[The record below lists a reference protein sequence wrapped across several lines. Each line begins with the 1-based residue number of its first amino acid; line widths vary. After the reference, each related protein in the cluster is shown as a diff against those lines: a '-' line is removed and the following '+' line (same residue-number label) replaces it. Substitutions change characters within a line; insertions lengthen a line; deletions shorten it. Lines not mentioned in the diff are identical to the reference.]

1 MLRGPRGERVICL
14 CGVTIGA
21 QDDDLEPALCADCQI
36 DDACAS
42 AALSTAIDFVTAAST
57 LP

>member
-1 MLRGPRGERVICL
+1 VICL